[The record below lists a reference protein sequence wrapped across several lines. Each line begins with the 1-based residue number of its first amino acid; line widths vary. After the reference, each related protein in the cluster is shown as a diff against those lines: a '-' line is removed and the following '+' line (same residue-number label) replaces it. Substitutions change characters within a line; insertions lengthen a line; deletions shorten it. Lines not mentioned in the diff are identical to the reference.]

1 MRRNQVLG
9 AIGALV
15 LAAVAAFEGGGLDAL
30 LGGASEARQPD
41 RDRQRSRVAA
51 EAPGDFDYYVL
62 TLSWSPSY
70 CEEEGDRR
78 KSEQCDGGRPY
89 GFVAHGLWPQ
99 HEKGWPEF
107 CDVRARVPDR
117 TVSDMLP
124 IMPAKGLI
132 FHQWKKHGTCS
143 GLDPRAYFETVRD
156 AYEAV
161 TIPEPLRRLPRT
173 LQIAPGV
180 IEEAFLEA
188 NPDLEADEIVI
199 SCGRNR
205 LREVR
210 LCMDKGL
217 EFRRC
222 GDDVHRECRASS
234 VRMPPVR
241 GGS

>member
-99 HEKGWPEF
+99 HEKGWPEV
-107 CDVRARVPDR
+107 CAVRARVPDR
-117 TVSDMLP
+117 TVDKLLP

-132 FHQWKKHGTCS
+132 YHQWKKHGTCS
-143 GLDPRAYFETVRD
+143 GLGPRDYFDTTKAAYDSIVIPKELKALDRALNIDPR
-156 AYEAV
+156 
-161 TIPEPLRRLPRT
+161 
-173 LQIAPGV
+173 V
-180 IEEAFLEA
+180 IEAAFIEV
-188 NPDLEADEIVI
+188 NPEIDEDEIVI
-199 SCGRNR
+199 WCGRNR

-210 LCMDKGL
+210 ICLDKAL
-217 EFRRC
+217 NPRRC
-222 GDDVHRECRASS
+222 GDDVHRECRARSI
-234 VRMPPVR
+234 RMPPVR
-241 GGS
+241 